1 MYVYIYKQQSLPPNN
16 TNQAFGNNIQQNTQQ
31 TNNNTFENTNR
42 VLPNGQNNTSR
53 PQLPQN
59 EIQSQVQK
67 LKKPSQT
74 IQRQTS
80 LPTQPQHEFTR
91 VAASPGSTY
100 NDNSNQGPAYEGS
113 LRSRRASDSNFQ
125 KESRQAIVGEI
136 ERLKTLSIL

>member
-1 MYVYIYKQQSLPPNN
+1 MGQSLPSNN
-16 TNQAFGNNIQQNTQQ
+16 TNQAFGNHIEQNIPQ
-31 TNNNTFENTNR
+31 TNNGNGNR
-42 VLPNGQNNTSR
+42 ILTNGQNNTSR

-80 LPTQPQHEFTR
+80 LPTQQQHEFTR

-100 NDNSNQGPAYEGS
+100 NENSNQGAAYEGS
-113 LRSRRASDSNFQ
+113 LRSRRA
-125 KESRQAIVGEI
+125 
-136 ERLKTLSIL
+136 

>member
-1 MYVYIYKQQSLPPNN
+1 MYLLKTQQSLPSNN
-16 TNQAFGNNIQQNTQQ
+16 TNQAFGNHIEQSIPQ
-31 TNNNTFENTNR
+31 TNNGNGNR
-42 VLPNGQNNTSR
+42 ILTNGQNNTSR

-80 LPTQPQHEFTR
+80 LPTTTQKQHEFTR
-91 VAASPGSTY
+91 VAATPGNTY
-100 NDNSNQGPAYEGS
+100 SDSSNQATPYEGS
-113 LRSRRASDSNFQ
+113 LKSRRASDSNFQ

-136 ERLKTLSIL
+136 ERLVSF